1 MQKTKLTIGILL
13 LTALLLAACSGGQ
26 TANNVMDDMSNDS
39 AQSDNMM
46 NDDQG
51 NDMANDSMDDSM
63 DDTNDDMMDNDDDAM
78 MEDIHENMDDNMSDD
93 MSDDSMDSGM
103 VSPDFFGYE
112 FEDAVTGEKF
122 SINQFKGQ
130 VVLVENMATWCSNC
144 LKQQG
149 EVKEFLQMLGERDD
163 FVMIGISIELD
174 MDPVRLGM
182 YVENYGFDWLYGI
195 ADQSVQQSIQA
206 SLGGQFLN
214 PPATPIFLV
223 DKNGSTHELPLGTIK
238 TADELLAFVEPFLN

>member
-39 AQSDNMM
+39 AQADNMM

-78 MEDIHENMDDNMSDD
+78 MDDSHEDMDDN

-112 FEDAVTGEKF
+112 FQDAVTGEKF